1 MSTYEYGI
9 SGTAALDEGKTAKTF
24 ECTMEVSEIRKDYL
38 PGCIPLWRITLT
50 NKDEFEFT
58 LFTLEPS
65 DFPAKKRVRVTLSEV
80 EE

>member
-38 PGCIPLWRITLT
+38 PGCIPFWRITLT
-50 NKDEFEFT
+50 NQDDFEFT
-58 LFTLEPS
+58 FLTLEPS
-65 DFPAKKRVRVTLSEV
+65 DFPAKKRVHVTLSEV
-80 EE
+80 KE